1 MSHVRIQEP
10 LFELIHCFLGLVG
23 SLFEAG
29 PGPHG
34 QGDVVALAAGQP
46 ALAGLHA
53 GELLEFAVKLLNRP
67 ADAAFLFGSGRLA
80 GLHLVGHE
88 VVRPVGGH
96 QYAEEFQFAVFGHPF
111 YFRHFASFH
120 FRGRPGE
127 QRHRLV
133 RLPAARVV
141 NEAVAPKRLM
151 RVFSGQ

>member
-1 MSHVRIQEP
+1 MSHERIQRA
-10 LFELIHCFLGLVG
+10 LFKLVNRLLGLSG
-23 SLFEAG
+23 GLFEAG

-67 ADAAFLFGSGRLA
+67 ADAAFVLGSGRLA

-96 QYAEEFQFAVFGHPF
+96 QYTEEF
-111 YFRHFASFH
+111 
-120 FRGRPGE
+120 
-127 QRHRLV
+127 
-133 RLPAARVV
+133 
-141 NEAVAPKRLM
+141 
-151 RVFSGQ
+151 